1 MNRRTKILIAA
12 GVAAVVGTAGVAGA
26 VKARDG
32 HEWRGRHHAGETRG
46 MDMERGMGRG
56 LAMIEQF
63 DTNKDGTLTQAEI
76 DQARKDRLASFDTS
90 KDGKLSLQEFEA
102 LWLDFTRQ
110 QMVRAFQRLDG
121 DGDAAVTQ
129 EEYVKPTHN
138 MVTRADRNNDGQL
151 NQQDMRRRMRGGDA
165 APTAPQA
172 APPAAPKG
180 ASK

>member
-1 MNRRTKILIAA
+1 MDRKTKIAIAA
-12 GVAAVVGTAGVAGA
+12 GLVAVLGTAGVAGA

-32 HEWRGRHHAGETRG
+32 HEWRGRHHAGDMQG
-46 MDMERGMGRG
+46 MDGERGIGRG

-63 DTNKDGTLTQAEI
+63 DTNKDGALTQAEI
-76 DQARKDRLASFDTS
+76 DQARKDRLVKFDAN

-110 QMVRAFQRLDG
+110 QMVRAFQRLDS

-129 EEYVKPTHN
+129 DEYVKPTRN

-151 NQQDMRRRMRGGDA
+151 NQQDVHRRMRGGDA